1 MKKILLGLCLALSST
16 IGYAQQSE
24 DNSSK
29 GVFYKDV
36 PKKLYIEDKIF
47 IQNKTPYLII
57 QSVVALVNPK
67 GELIPLGSTSYLS
80 PNETI
85 EIAEF
90 PDDKLR
96 QLRGRR
102 IAIKI
107 KGSKKFVV
115 PNKTSVNTPSNSDG
129 VHHQDL
135 SPEMLN
141 NIKPEDI
148 FYDFDAILTE
158 RSHDLYIQIMCEGQ
172 SEKNI
177 MDF

>member
-24 DNSSK
+24 DNSPK

-36 PKKLYIEDKIF
+36 PQKLDIKDKIF

-57 QSVVALVNPK
+57 QSVVALVDPK
-67 GELIPLGSTSYLS
+67 GELIPLGSTSYVS
-80 PNETI
+80 PKETY
-85 EIAEF
+85 EIASF
-90 PDDKLR
+90 KDNKLKE
-96 QLRGRR
+96 LRGKR

-107 KGSKKFVV
+107 KGSKKLVGT
-115 PNKTSVNTPSNSDG
+115 NNTSVYTPFGSVG

-135 SPEMLN
+135 SPEILN

-148 FYDFDAILTE
+148 IYDFDAVLLE
-158 RSHDLYIQIMCEGQ
+158 GSHDLYIQIMYKGESG
-172 SEKNI
+172 KNI